1 MTSVLFTL
9 RDCAVQVLAAPKRH
23 ARSPPLLA
31 ASVGLTP
38 NLLTSIMQAA
48 VTEYF
53 RVWNAHD
60 EQGIKALHATAS
72 TLTDWDA
79 AHGARSALLWH
90 TRRPSLAASPSPALL
105 PAPSPAPPVSSR

>member
-1 MTSVLFTL
+1 
-9 RDCAVQVLAAPKRH
+9 
-23 ARSPPLLA
+23 
-31 ASVGLTP
+31 
-38 NLLTSIMQAA
+38 MQAA

-79 AHGARSALLWH
+79 AHGALSALLWH

>member
-1 MTSVLFTL
+1 
-9 RDCAVQVLAAPKRH
+9 
-23 ARSPPLLA
+23 
-31 ASVGLTP
+31 
-38 NLLTSIMQAA
+38 MQAA

-72 TLTDWDA
+72 TLTDWDT
-79 AHGARSALLWH
+79 AHGALSAFLWH

-105 PAPSPAPPVSSR
+105 SASPAPPASSR